1 MRIIDAFESGPSL
14 PLGIKKKL
22 DMGRPVY
29 LGAYSNQM
37 RLRHTFC
44 SKKMSTQATGQGEPW
59 TPLVAVISCGGV
71 E

>member
-1 MRIIDAFESGPSL
+1 MHNVYYRLNPISFGA
-14 PLGIKKKL
+14 KKYL
-22 DMGRPVY
+22 DMGRPIK

-44 SKKMSTQATGQGEPW
+44 SKKMSTQAAGQGEPW
-59 TPLVAVISCGGV
+59 TPLVAAISCGGV

>member
-1 MRIIDAFESGPSL
+1 MYNVRYRFSSISFGA
-14 PLGIKKKL
+14 KKHL
-22 DMGRPVY
+22 DIGRPEN

-44 SKKMSTQATGQGEPW
+44 AKKMSTQAAGQGAPW
-59 TPLVAVISCGGV
+59 TPLVAAISCGGV